1 VLYQIYSSFEE
12 KEIFCVLFVGMAWV
26 KVVGAVG
33 TFFVGSVVPLAWN
46 YSEPSRM
53 ACQVCLLLLHLRND
67 FVNSLLSMF
76 FKSLEALQTSSLVWL
91 V

>member
-33 TFFVGSVVPLAWN
+33 TFFVGSVVPLSWN

-53 ACQVCLLLLHLRND
+53 SCQVCLG
-67 FVNSLLSMF
+67 SLSVPPPPSFEERFCQFPVKHVL
-76 FKSLEALQTSSLVWL
+76 
-91 V
+91 